1 MRDARVRSVAA
12 LLFIAALAFTA
23 RIFGGLQAQERRRIG
38 LEVVG
43 GADLRAWDAQVDRM
57 VRSGQLE
64 VRLEREDTL
73 MPGRKHV
80 RLSQLV
86 NGVPVYG
93 ADVARQIDEKGVTVS
108 IFGTVYEGIDI
119 STEAGIDADRAR
131 AIVAA
136 DSGVALGAGRP
147 PRLTILPR
155 DGGTYQLVYTARVAT
170 ADDITLYFIDAH
182 TGAVVERR
190 SDAHRQSAS
199 VGLGVGVLGG
209 RKKISASS
217 QGGTFIG
224 SDRMRPPVIETYDMR
239 GSLTRTINFL
249 NGFVNLNAA
258 DFASDSDNQ
267 WTDGANVDAHV
278 YAGYTYDYYFKRF
291 GRRGLDNAN
300 IRIRSLTHPVNRQ
313 DAFTASSPVLGTYY
327 LNAFYAG
334 DGIMV
339 YGEGLPPTTSFGG
352 QQWNFLAGS
361 LDVVAHELTHG
372 VTDYS
377 SQLIYANESGALNE
391 AFSDIMGTAVT
402 FYFQQPGTGSGAADY
417 VVANDVVTPGGIRSM
432 ENPRALGDP
441 DHYSNRFTGT
451 DDSGGVHT
459 NSTIVSHAYYLAV
472 EGGTNRTSGLSV
484 QGIGAA
490 NREQMEKTFYR
501 AFTQLMPAS
510 STFATARAATIRAAQ
525 DLYGTNSAVERALIQ
540 AWTAVG
546 VN

>member
-1 MRDARVRSVAA
+1 MRTVAA
-12 LLFIAALAFTA
+12 LLSAAAVSLGAWIA
-23 RIFGGLQAQERRRIG
+23 GGVQAQGQRRIG
-38 LEVVG
+38 LQAVG

-57 VRSGQLE
+57 VRGGQLE
-64 VRLEREDTL
+64 LRLEREDTL
-73 MPGRKHV
+73 IPGRKHV
-80 RLSQLV
+80 RFTQLV

-93 ADVARQIDEKGVTVS
+93 ADVARQIDEQGVTVS
-108 IFGTVYEGIDI
+108 LFGTVYEGIDI
-119 STEAGIDADRAR
+119 STDPAIDADRAS
-131 AIVAA
+131 AVVAA
-136 DSGVALGAGRP
+136 ESGIALGAARL
-147 PRLTILPR
+147 PRLAILPR
-155 DGGTYQLVYTARVAT
+155 DNGSYQLVYTARVAT

-182 TGAVVERR
+182 TGAIVDRR

-199 VGLGVGVLGG
+199 VGIGTGVLGG

-239 GSLTRTINFL
+239 GSLTRTLNVL
-249 NGFVNLNAA
+249 NGVLNLNAS

-278 YAGYTYDYYFKRF
+278 YAGYTYDYFFKRF

-313 DAFTASSPVLGTYY
+313 DAFTASSTVLGTFYV
-327 LNAFYAG
+327 NAFYAG

-339 YGEGLPPTTSFGG
+339 YGEGLPPNVSFGG
-352 QQWNFLAGS
+352 QQWDFMAGS

-402 FYFQQPGTGSGAADY
+402 FFFNQPGTGSGAADY
-417 VVANDVVTPGGIRSM
+417 VLANDVVRPGGIRSM

-441 DHYSNRFTGT
+441 DHYSIRFTGT
-451 DDSGGVHT
+451 VDNGGVHT
-459 NSTIVSHAYYLAV
+459 NSTIVSHAYYLSI

-501 AFTQLMPAS
+501 AFTQLMPAG
-510 STFATARAATIRAAQ
+510 STFATARAATSRAAQ

>member
-1 MRDARVRSVAA
+1 MRVTRVRTVAV
-12 LLFIAALAFTA
+12 LLAIAALPLGAWIA
-23 RIFGGLQAQERRRIG
+23 GGVEAQGQRRIG
-38 LEVVG
+38 LQAVG

-73 MPGRKHV
+73 IPGRKHV
-80 RLSQLV
+80 RFAQRV

-93 ADVARQIDEKGVTVS
+93 ADVARQIDETGVTVS
-108 IFGTVYEGIDI
+108 LFGTVYEGIDI
-119 STEAGIDADRAR
+119 STDPAIDADRAN
-131 AIVAA
+131 AVVAA
-136 DSGVALGAGRP
+136 DSGVALGPSRL
-147 PRLTILPR
+147 PRLMILPR

-182 TGAVVERR
+182 TGAIIDRR

-199 VGLGVGVLGG
+199 VGIGTGVLGA

-239 GSLTRTINFL
+239 GNLTRTLNFL
-249 NGFVNLNAA
+249 NGVVNLNAS

-278 YAGYTYDYYFKRF
+278 YAGYTYDYFFKRF

-313 DAFTASSPVLGTYY
+313 DAFTASSTVLGTFYV
-327 LNAFYAG
+327 NAFYAG

-339 YGEGLPPTTSFGG
+339 YGEGLPPNTSFGG
-352 QQWNFLAGS
+352 QQWDFMAGS

-377 SQLIYANESGALNE
+377 SQLVYANESGALNE

-402 FYFQQPGTGSGAADY
+402 FFFNQPGTGSGSADY
-417 VVANDVVTPGGIRSM
+417 VLANDVVRPGGIRSM

-441 DHYSNRFTGT
+441 DHYSTRFTGT
-451 DDSGGVHT
+451 ADNGGVHI
-459 NSTIVSHAYYLAV
+459 NSTIVSHAYYLAI

-501 AFTQLMPAS
+501 AFTQLMSAS

-525 DLYGTNSAVERALIQ
+525 DLHGSNSAVERALIQ

>member
-1 MRDARVRSVAA
+1 MRVTRVRTVAV
-12 LLFIAALAFTA
+12 LLAIAALPLGAWIA
-23 RIFGGLQAQERRRIG
+23 GGVQAQGQRRIG
-38 LEVVG
+38 LQAVG

-57 VRSGQLE
+57 ERSGQLE

-73 MPGRKHV
+73 IPGRKHV
-80 RLSQLV
+80 RFAQLV

-93 ADVARQIDEKGVTVS
+93 ADVARQIDETGVTVS
-108 IFGTVYEGIDI
+108 LFGTVYEGIDI
-119 STEAGIDADRAR
+119 STDPAIDADRAN
-131 AIVAA
+131 AVVAA
-136 DSGVALGAGRP
+136 DSGVALGPSRL
-147 PRLTILPR
+147 PRLMILPR
-155 DGGTYQLVYTARVAT
+155 DGGAYQLVYTARVAT
-170 ADDITLYFIDAH
+170 ADDITLYFVDAH
-182 TGAVVERR
+182 TGAIIDRR

-199 VGLGVGVLGG
+199 VGIGTGVLGA

-239 GSLTRTINFL
+239 GNLTRTLNFL
-249 NGFVNLNAA
+249 NGVVNLNAS

-278 YAGYTYDYYFKRF
+278 YAGYTYDYFFKRF

-313 DAFTASSPVLGTYY
+313 DAFAASSTVLGTFYV
-327 LNAFYAG
+327 NAFYAG

-339 YGEGLPPTTSFGG
+339 YGEGLPPNTSFGG
-352 QQWNFLAGS
+352 QQWDFMAGS

-377 SQLIYANESGALNE
+377 SQLVYANESGALNE

-402 FYFQQPGTGSGAADY
+402 FFFNQPGTGSGSADY
-417 VVANDVVTPGGIRSM
+417 VLANDVVRPGGIRSM

-451 DDSGGVHT
+451 DDNGGVHI
-459 NSTIVSHAYYLAV
+459 NSTIVSHAYYLAI

-501 AFTQLMPAS
+501 AFTQLMSAS
-510 STFATARAATIRAAQ
+510 STFATARAATLRAAQ
-525 DLYGTNSAVERALIQ
+525 DLHGPNSAVERALIQ

>member
-1 MRDARVRSVAA
+1 MRNARTRTVAA
-12 LLFIAALAFTA
+12 VLVVSALLLAARFSGGVQAQA
-23 RIFGGLQAQERRRIG
+23 ERRVGLQAIEA
-38 LEVVG
+38 
-43 GADLRAWDAQVDRM
+43 ADLRAWDGQVDRM
-57 VRSGQLE
+57 VRSRQLE
-64 VRLEREDTL
+64 VRLERDDTL

-80 RLSQLV
+80 RFSQLV

-108 IFGTVYEGIDI
+108 LFGTLYEGVDI
-119 STEAGIDADRAR
+119 STDPGIDADRAS

-136 DSGVALGAGRP
+136 ESGVALGAARL

-155 DGGTYQLVYTARVAT
+155 DGGRYQLVYTARVAT

-182 TGAVVERR
+182 TGAIVDRR

-199 VGLGVGVLGG
+199 VGTGTGVLGG

-239 GSLTRTINFL
+239 GNLTRTLNVL
-249 NGFVNLNAA
+249 NGIVNPNAS

-300 IRIRSLTHPVNRQ
+300 IRIRSFTHPVNRQ
-313 DAFTASSPVLGTYY
+313 DVFTASSATLEIFY

-339 YGEGLPPTTSFGG
+339 YGEGLPPNTTFGG
-352 QQWNFLAGS
+352 QQWDFMAGS

-391 AFSDIMGTAVT
+391 AFSDIMGTAVS
-402 FYFQQPGTGSGAADY
+402 FFFQQAGTGSGAADY
-417 VVANDVVTPGGIRSM
+417 VVANDVVRPGGIRSM
-432 ENPRALGDP
+432 ENPQSLGDP

-451 DDSGGVHT
+451 GDNGGVHI

-490 NREQMEKTFYR
+490 NRDQMEKTFYR
-501 AFTQLMPAS
+501 AFTQLMSQS

-525 DLYGTNSAVERALIQ
+525 DLYGSNSAVERALIQ